1 MTSTITIAN
10 QKGGCGKTT
19 TAINLAA
26 CLGKKGQRVLL
37 IDMDPQG
44 HASLGLGQQTTDS
57 PGLYEVFVQDAELQ
71 DVILGQVTHGVD
83 LVPATISLAAVE
95 HLLADLPQR
104 ERQLSR
110 QLATVALNYDF
121 IIIDSPPNL
130 GLLSFNALRA
140 AERVLIPME
149 MSLFSLD
156 GIQQLQETIQ
166 LLAEKYQ
173 LAIPL
178 MILPTLV
185 DYRTR
190 FTRDVLEEIRQRYPQ
205 ELLPVSIHHTIRLK
219 EAAWRG
225 LPIIEHQPRSVAAD
239 DYRQLAEALL
249 DTVAEPGFSAELNR
263 LEHRLTREL
272 TSPLSQEAAGA
283 QAARRIVFSF
293 PDNGA
298 DIRIA
303 GDFNDW
309 VPDRDVQTRRADGAI
324 SKILYVR
331 PGVYQYRLVVDGHW
345 QEDPGNPRQIA
356 NLYGEINSILR
367 VEEAEETSPV

>member
-26 CLGKKGQRVLL
+26 CLGRKGQRALL

-44 HASLGLGQQTTDS
+44 HASLGLGRETADT
-57 PGLYEVFVQDAELQ
+57 PGLYEVFVQDAALQ
-71 DVILGQVTHGVD
+71 DVILPEVTSGVD

-104 ERQLSR
+104 ERQLR
-110 QLATVALNYDF
+110 EQLATMEAHYDF

-140 AERVLIPME
+140 ADRVLIPLE

-173 LAIPL
+173 LSLPF

-190 FTRDVLEEIRQRYPQ
+190 FTRDILEEIRQRHPE
-205 ELLPVSIHHTIRLK
+205 ELLPVSIHYTIRLK

-225 LPIIEHQPRSVAAD
+225 LPIIDHQPRSPAAD
-239 DYRQLAEALL
+239 DYRQLTEILL
-249 DTVAEPGFSAELNR
+249 ETAAKPVFTAELNR
-263 LEHRLTREL
+263 LERHITEDLKRPIFPEADD
-272 TSPLSQEAAGA
+272 SQ
-283 QAARRIVFSF
+283 ARRIVFTF

-309 VPDRDVQTRRADGAI
+309 EPDRDVQTRCADGAI
-324 SKILYVR
+324 SKIIYAR
-331 PGVYQYRLVVDGHW
+331 PGVYQYRLVVDGRW
-345 QEDPGNPRQIA
+345 QADPTNPRQIA

-367 VEEAEETSPV
+367 VEEAQEASPV

>member
-1 MTSTITIAN
+1 
-10 QKGGCGKTT
+10 
-19 TAINLAA
+19 
-26 CLGKKGQRVLL
+26 
-37 IDMDPQG
+37 MDPQG
-44 HASLGLGQQTTDS
+44 HASLGLGRESADI
-57 PGLYEVFVQDAELQ
+57 PGLYEAFVQDAALQ
-71 DVILGQVTHGVD
+71 DVILPEVTSGVD

-104 ERQLSR
+104 ERQLSE
-110 QLATVALNYDF
+110 QLATVEAHYDF

-140 AERVLIPME
+140 ADRVLIPLE

-173 LAIPL
+173 LTLPL

-190 FTRDVLEEIRQRYPQ
+190 FTRDILEEIRQRHPE
-205 ELLPVSIHHTIRLK
+205 ELMPVSIHYTIRLK

-225 LPIIEHQPRSVAAD
+225 LPIIDHQSRSPAAD
-239 DYRQLAEALL
+239 DYRQLAEILL
-249 DTVAEPGFSAELNR
+249 EVTAKPAFSAELNR
-263 LEHRLTREL
+263 LERHITEDLKR
-272 TSPLSQEAAGA
+272 PVFPAADDSQTM
-283 QAARRIVFSF
+283 RRIVFTF

-309 VPDRDVQTRRADGAI
+309 EPDRNVQTRHGNGTI
-324 SKILYVR
+324 SKIIYAP
-331 PGVYQYRLVVDGHW
+331 PGVYQYRLVVDGRW
-345 QEDPGNPRQIA
+345 QADPSNPRQIA
-356 NLYGEINSILR
+356 NLYGEINSILQ
-367 VEEAEETSPV
+367 VEKAQEASPV

>member
-71 DVILGQVTHGVD
+71 DVILEQVTRGVD

-110 QLATVALNYDF
+110 QLATVALHYDF

-140 AERVLIPME
+140 ADRVLTPME
-149 MSLFSLD
+149 MSRFSLD

-205 ELLPVSIHHTIRLK
+205 ELLPVSIHYTIRLK

-225 LPIIEHQPRSVAAD
+225 LPIIEHQPRSPAAD

-249 DTVAEPGFSAELNR
+249 DTAAKPDFSAELSR

-272 TSPLSQEAAGA
+272 NKPLLQEADGA
-283 QAARRIVFSF
+283 QAACRIVFTF

-324 SKILYVR
+324 SKILHVR
-331 PGVYQYRLVVDGHW
+331 PGVYQYRLVVDGRW

-367 VEEAEETSPV
+367 VEEAQETSPV